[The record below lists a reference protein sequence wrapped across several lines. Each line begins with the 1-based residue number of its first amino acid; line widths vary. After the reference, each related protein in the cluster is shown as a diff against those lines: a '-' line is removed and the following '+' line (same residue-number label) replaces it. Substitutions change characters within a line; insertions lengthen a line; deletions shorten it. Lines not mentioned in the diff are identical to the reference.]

1 MSPDSAQERLALA
14 QEKKNQEDART
25 EGCCMGGC
33 GTVLAIIALG
43 VILINLFGDSRS
55 GFTILLWLVVL
66 AVGVAL
72 IAAFISRSR

>member
-14 QEKKNQEDART
+14 QEKKNRGNAES
-25 EGCCMGGC
+25 ESCCMGGC

-43 VILINLFGDSRS
+43 IILINLFGDSRS
-55 GFTILLWLVVL
+55 GFTILFWLVVL
-66 AVGVAL
+66 ACGVAL